1 MRAWNKATSQPWAI
15 TTDALTNILDV
26 AARTNASPEAVAAKL
41 GRELHNQHPM
51 TISNGVAVIPIIGA
65 LFRYANVFTQVSGA
79 SSYEMIAKDVS
90 NAFTNPDVHTI
101 LLNIDS
107 PGGEVNGCCELAQ
120 FIYGVRGKKP
130 IIAYGSGDVASG
142 AYWIASSCDNII
154 VSKTSSVGSIGVVG
168 VYRDNKDDNTVEI
181 VSSQSPH
188 KRCDIHDDDGRTRLQ
203 QRIDALANVFI
214 DAVATYRNVST
225 EHVTEHFGGGDV
237 FIGEHALQRGLV
249 DRVSTLDNVLNQ
261 LQQPST
267 HYSVISTAHSQPQ
280 ENRMNDITPDV
291 VTSTDATNTVA
302 DATDLLIQGRIKER
316 ARIQAILTC
325 DEAHSRMKLAQHLA
339 FATDMDVESV
349 MATLVNAP
357 DIHSTP
363 APTVDN
369 TGFHTMMNQLANP
382 AITPSE
388 STSEDIDNT
397 DAIAKRIAES

>member
-1 MRAWNKATSQPWAI
+1 MRAWNKATGEPWAI
-15 TTDALTNILDV
+15 TTDALTTILDV

-41 GRELHNQHPM
+41 GRELHNSHQM
-51 TISNGVAVIPIIGA
+51 MINNGVAVIPIIGA

-90 NAFTNPDVHTI
+90 NAFANPDVHTI

-120 FIYGVRGKKP
+120 FIYGARGKKP

-142 AYWIASSCDNII
+142 AYWIASACDKLI

-168 VYRDNKDDNTVEI
+168 VYRDSKDDNTVEI

-188 KRCDIHDDDGRTRLQ
+188 KRCDIHDDDGRARLQ

-225 EHVTEHFGGGDV
+225 EYVTEHFGEGDV

-261 LQQPST
+261 LQ
-267 HYSVISTAHSQPQ
+267 PQ
-280 ENRMNDITPDV
+280 ETVMTQLTPNTID
-291 VTSTDATNTVA
+291 STDKAVATVDMT
-302 DATDLLIQGRIKER
+302 DDLLIQGRVKER

-325 DEAHSRMKLAQHLA
+325 DEAQSRMKLAHHLA
-339 FATDMDVESV
+339 FATDMDIDSV
-349 MATLVNAP
+349 MAALANAP
-357 DIHSTP
+357 DTQSTP

-388 STSEDIDNT
+388 PASEDIDNT
-397 DAIAKRIAES
+397 DVIAKRIAES